1 MKIAIDGPAGA
12 GKSTVARQLAAE
24 LGYVYIDTGA
34 MYRALTWKAIQESLD
49 LDNEDSLYELAK
61 NTEIHF
67 EYNSHGQKLICDN
80 QDVSDYIR
88 SPLINGEVSKV
99 ASKTLLRTVMVAQQ
113 RKMAESKSV
122 VMDGRD
128 IGEYVLPDAD
138 YKFFLTARIE
148 KRVMRRAEELRSGGY
163 DIDVNIIE
171 KEIIER
177 DQIDSSREM
186 GALKVLQDSIVID
199 TSDLSINEV
208 IAVMKSYLKED

>member
-24 LGYVYIDTGA
+24 LGYIYIDTGA

-49 LDNEDSLYELAK
+49 LDNEDALFELAQ

-67 EYNSHGQKLICDN
+67 KYNSQAQKIICD
-80 QDVSDYIR
+80 DLDISDYIR
-88 SPLINGEVSKV
+88 SPQINAEVSKV
-99 ASKTLLRTVMVAQQ
+99 AAKSLLRIVMVAQQ
-113 RKMAESKSV
+113 KKMAEGKSV

-138 YKFFLTARIE
+138 YKFFLTASIE
-148 KRVMRRAEELRSGGY
+148 KRVMRRAEELKASGY
-163 DIDVNIIE
+163 NMDTDIIE
-171 KEIIER
+171 KEIMER
-177 DQIDSSREM
+177 DQTDSSREM

-199 TSDLSINEV
+199 TSDLSVQEV
-208 IAVMKSYLKED
+208 IAIIKFHLKE